1 MYSFLI
7 QSRSLS
13 YAKIIIIIEMCKYL
27 HSLSCARTGLWFG
40 FLFSGYP
47 PICGDF
53 IFFIA
58 FHGVLFVQFFVSDPV
73 GFSCQYEC
81 LHLVNHWFLSLQSPL
96 YSCPSVSCISDE
108 PRNDVQR
115 SGQHLVAVHHVVVQ
129 LHDFLGLGMDVCHIQ
144 LIGECIAVRKTLQ
157 KSTKST
163 RVPQS
168 HVELCILSK
177 LLYINILSFLLHFLL
192 IIWYCGTLVLL
203 VLLVLFS
210 SLFHLFLPSP

>member
-1 MYSFLI
+1 
-7 QSRSLS
+7 
-13 YAKIIIIIEMCKYL
+13 MCKYL

-58 FHGVLFVQFFVSDPV
+58 FHGVLFVQFFASDPV

-157 KSTKST
+157 NCPTCPI
-163 RVPQS
+163 VPLSQQEM
-168 HVELCILSK
+168 VFLSK

-210 SLFHLFLPSP
+210 SLFPLFLPSP

>member
-58 FHGVLFVQFFVSDPV
+58 FHGVLFV
-73 GFSCQYEC
+73 
-81 LHLVNHWFLSLQSPL
+81 
-96 YSCPSVSCISDE
+96 
-108 PRNDVQR
+108 
-115 SGQHLVAVHHVVVQ
+115 
-129 LHDFLGLGMDVCHIQ
+129 
-144 LIGECIAVRKTLQ
+144 
-157 KSTKST
+157 
-163 RVPQS
+163 
-168 HVELCILSK
+168 
-177 LLYINILSFLLHFLL
+177 
-192 IIWYCGTLVLL
+192 
-203 VLLVLFS
+203 
-210 SLFHLFLPSP
+210 